1 MVRWSELV
9 QTRRKDRCIGGD
21 RLNELNE
28 LKRNYE
34 NFKMALVGSMNLGLE
49 TLDRMMSRAMAENQ
63 AKEKRIQELEAKIKE
78 LEKK

>member
-1 MVRWSELV
+1 MN
-9 QTRRKDRCIGGD
+9 D
-21 RLNELNE
+21 

-63 AKEKRIQELEAKIKE
+63 AKDQRIKELEAKVKE
-78 LEKK
+78 LEQK

>member
-1 MVRWSELV
+1 
-9 QTRRKDRCIGGD
+9 
-21 RLNELNE
+21 LNE

-63 AKEKRIQELEAKIKE
+63 AKDQRIKELEAKVKE
-78 LEKK
+78 LEQK

>member
-1 MVRWSELV
+1 M
-9 QTRRKDRCIGGD
+9 
-21 RLNELNE
+21 NE

-63 AKEKRIQELEAKIKE
+63 SKDKKIQELESRIKE
-78 LEKK
+78 LEQK

>member
-1 MVRWSELV
+1 
-9 QTRRKDRCIGGD
+9 
-21 RLNELNE
+21 
-28 LKRNYE
+28 
-34 NFKMALVGSMNLGLE
+34 MALVGSMNLGLE